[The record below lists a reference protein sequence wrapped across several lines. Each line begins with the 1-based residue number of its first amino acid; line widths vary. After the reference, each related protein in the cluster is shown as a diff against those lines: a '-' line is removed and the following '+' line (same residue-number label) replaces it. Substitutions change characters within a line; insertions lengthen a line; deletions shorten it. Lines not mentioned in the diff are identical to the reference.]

1 MHSKKIIV
9 VLSVAF
15 VLTAF
20 LSACAAQPTVDP
32 MLQITQIAGTIQA
45 DLTKAA
51 ELTPSVTPTL
61 EPTATATLAPAT
73 ETPSGA
79 PTNTPYPTTNPSAKA
94 NDSQFVTDV
103 TIPDGTTFAHTEA
116 FVKTWRF
123 KNTGQS
129 TWTTLYRLVYVEGNL
144 LGAEGAYSVF
154 LPKDVA
160 PGETVDISINFKTP
174 DALGTYQSYWR
185 LYTNDN
191 VPFGA
196 YCSILINSGAR
207 AGTAAPTAT
216 ATKSGG

>member
-1 MHSKKIIV
+1 MHLKKIIV
-9 VLSVAF
+9 ILSVA
-15 VLTAF
+15 LITTGF
-20 LSACAAQPTVDP
+20 LSACAAKPTVDP

-51 ELTPSVTPTL
+51 ELTPSATPTL
-61 EPTATATLAPAT
+61 EPTATATMAPAT

-79 PTNTPYPTTNPSAKA
+79 PTNTPYPTTNPSAKT
-94 NDSQFVTDV
+94 NNSQFVTDV
-103 TIPDGTTFAHTEA
+103 TIPDGTTFAYTEE

-129 TWTTLYRLVYVEGNL
+129 TWTTQYRLVYAEGNL
-144 LGAEGAYSVF
+144 LGIEDAYSVF

-160 PGETVDISINFKTP
+160 PGETVDISLKFKTP
-174 DALGTYQSYWR
+174 RELGRYQSYWR

-191 VPFGA
+191 VPFGE
-196 YCSILINSGAR
+196 YCSILIWSGNY

-216 ATKSGG
+216 ATKAGG